1 MIKAKIISQI
11 MGSGKSS
18 GIVNM
23 LNYDPAY
30 KDRKVIYIAPFLS
43 EAKRFARSCDREFVE
58 PKAWSEFDNSKL
70 THTRMLLSEN
80 KSISTTH
87 AAFMRYDDEI
97 LRLVREGDYILIMDE
112 TCNVMEDFSWNP
124 ADVWVLQQA
133 GIIFSRWDRFIFN
146 DDYEHYL
153 DSGGAL
159 ADLCRKMK
167 HMDLRC
173 YTEEDTGR
181 YFYYTMPP
189 EILKSFSDVFVLTYM
204 WECSDLCTMMNMI
217 GMEWEYRYIEQVDYG
232 NGYMIT
238 DEKPEIPE
246 YVKKIPELIHIY
258 EHEPS
263 QTKRGKQPR
272 DLNSWVDKRGRIQ
285 KKRPFKLSVWFFQN
299 KKKNHAVI
307 TELKNNIRTYF
318 RKILA
323 EHGGSRD
330 ECMWSTYKD
339 YMDELYSEKNSWLES
354 RFVSFNERAKNEYA
368 GCKYLAYAV
377 DIFPNPIKERWY
389 ERNGFT
395 YQSDMVAL
403 STMCQWI
410 WRSAIRKGEDIYIY
424 VPAERMRNL
433 LKDWLRA
440 IGNGEMWCEI

>member
-1 MIKAKIISQI
+1 MTKARIISQI

-23 LNYDPAY
+23 LNCDPAY

-167 HMDLRC
+167 YMDLRC

-204 WECSDLCTMMNMI
+204 WECSDLCTMMNLI
-217 GMEWEYRYIEQVDYG
+217 GMEWEYGYVERVDYG

-238 DEKPEIPE
+238 DKKPEIPA
-246 YVKKIPELIHIY
+246 YILDIPSKIHI
-258 EHEPS
+258 HEDIE
-263 QTKRGKQPR
+263 K
-272 DLNSWVDKRGRIQ
+272 NSGRGRPMRRLNVWC
-285 KKRPFKLSVWFFQN
+285 KKELKFEQYHEYNLSVTFFKN
-299 KKKNHAVI
+299 KQKNRAII
-307 TELKNNIRTYF
+307 TELRNCIRSYFTNILKKY
-318 RKILA
+318 
-323 EHGGSRD
+323 GGSRD

-339 YMDELYSEKNSWLES
+339 YIGDLFSDKNNWMKD
-354 RFVSFNERAKNEYA
+354 RFVSFNERAKNDYA

-377 DIFPNPIKERWY
+377 DIHPNPTKKSWY
-389 ERNGFT
+389 KQHGIE
-395 YQSDMVAL
+395 YQEDMVAL

-433 LKDWLRA
+433 LKDWLLA

>member
-1 MIKAKIISQI
+1 MVKAKIISQI

-58 PKAWSEFDNSKL
+58 PNNWTENNNSKL
-70 THTRMLLSEN
+70 AHTRRLLSEN

-124 ADVWVLQQA
+124 ADVWLLEQA
-133 GIIFSRWDRFIFN
+133 DVIRRRWDDIYLN
-146 DDYEHYL
+146 DDYADYI
-153 DSGGAL
+153 DSHGAL
-159 ADLCRKMK
+159 SELCGKMRY
-167 HMDLRC
+167 MDLHC
-173 YTEEDTGR
+173 YTEENDGKF
-181 YFYYTMPP
+181 FYYTMPP

-204 WECSDLCTMMNMI
+204 WECSDLCTMMNLI
-217 GMEWEYRYIEQVDYG
+217 GMEWEYGYVERVDYG

-238 DEKPEIPE
+238 NEKPEIPE
-246 YVKKIPELIHIY
+246 YVLNIPSLIHIY
-258 EHEPS
+258 EHEPVEG
-263 QTKRGKQPR
+263 KRGKQPR
-272 DLNSWVDKRGRIQ
+272 DLNSWVDKRPRIPE
-285 KKRPFKLSVWFFQN
+285 KRPFKLSVWFFQN
-299 KKKNHAVI
+299 KRKNHAVI

-354 RFVSFNERAKNEYA
+354 RFVSFNERAKNDYA

-377 DIFPNPIKERWY
+377 DIHPNPTKKSWY
-389 ERNGFT
+389 KQHRSE
-395 YQSDMVAL
+395 YQEDMVAL

-440 IGNGEMWCEI
+440 IGNGDMWCEI